1 MSNQEKIEMLEQAI
15 DLVCEAQ
22 NLVDEVM
29 DGNIHYESYGKYGFL
44 QLLGNGNEHDTS
56 LFDVVELLEEE
67 N

>member
-29 DGNIHYESYGKYGFL
+29 DGNSHWSTKANVLRYDCKYSNIR
-44 QLLGNGNEHDTS
+44 QGNYTI
-56 LFDVVELLEEE
+56 
-67 N
+67 